1 MLATKA
7 LTQKCSAKILKKERS
22 DEKLTNMYNKD
33 KTIYRTHI
41 LEPTW
46 QVPKE

>member
-7 LTQKCSAKILKKERS
+7 LTQKRS
-22 DEKLTNMYNKD
+22 DNKFSNMYNKD